1 MSGIIGG
8 KRDSLWGTSSGVIGT
23 TELDYEEGEFTL
35 TNHAGGSIA
44 SEDGRYIR
52 IGHLCYYSI
61 SAINFSGGTGG
72 VLFSLYGLPF
82 TTATTHQNAAS
93 VRYTS
98 VNFDA
103 TAKTQLVAYL
113 PENGTGVTIY
123 QCGDSVAFVGLTY
136 ADVSTSSEF
145 RITGSYQIKA

>member
-8 KRDSLWGTSSGVIGT
+8 AGSKSGIIGT

-52 IGHLCYYSI
+52 IGTLCYYSI
-61 SAINFSGGTGG
+61 SASNFSGGTGG
-72 VLFSLYGLPF
+72 VLISLYGLPF

-93 VRYTS
+93 VRYTI

-103 TAKTQLVAYL
+103 TAKTKFVAYF

-136 ADVSTSSEF
+136 DDVNTSSEL
-145 RITGSYQIKA
+145 RITGTYQIKA